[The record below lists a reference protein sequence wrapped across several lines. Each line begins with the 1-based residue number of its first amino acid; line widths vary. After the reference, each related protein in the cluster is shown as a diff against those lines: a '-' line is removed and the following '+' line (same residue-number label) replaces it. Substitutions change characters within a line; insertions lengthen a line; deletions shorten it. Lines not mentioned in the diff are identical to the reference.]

1 MAYIRTFQGALFFN
15 ESIFADIT
23 NRIMNVRWDPYD
35 QDFYSEF
42 NEIDLSR
49 FGDNFYSYQSYVISQ
64 PVDIGLNR
72 FSSSEVSI
80 SYTEGIPP
88 SVDFYINQSFSGSN
102 IITNLSS
109 GDVTGQINEI
119 IFSVRGSGG
128 TPVASLLITEGSWRT
143 EDLVTVLGLSP
154 FSILSAGDDEIY
166 GSDFDDEIDGGK
178 GDDVIWGGAGSDY
191 LSGNEG
197 INFLQGESG
206 SDAFSIERSAR
217 PRWYA
222 KNRLPPEG
230 IRIRNKTFKTR
241 NPKNGRVKKT
251 KLILVDTDFDVFSD
265 FQLFE
270 DKVVNKDGLR
280 GQDIGIT
287 SFRGYSGTMLTEYGT
302 DNVLA
307 WIPNVSSES
316 YISAGTGIY

>member
-1 MAYIRTFQGALFFN
+1 
-15 ESIFADIT
+15 
-23 NRIMNVRWDPYD
+23 
-35 QDFYSEF
+35 
-42 NEIDLSR
+42 
-49 FGDNFYSYQSYVISQ
+49 
-64 PVDIGLNR
+64 
-72 FSSSEVSI
+72 
-80 SYTEGIPP
+80 
-88 SVDFYINQSFSGSN
+88 
-102 IITNLSS
+102 
-109 GDVTGQINEI
+109 
-119 IFSVRGSGG
+119 
-128 TPVASLLITEGSWRT
+128 
-143 EDLVTVLGLSP
+143 
-154 FSILSAGDDEIY
+154 
-166 GSDFDDEIDGGK
+166 
-178 GDDVIWGGAGSDY
+178 
-191 LSGNEG
+191 
-197 INFLQGESG
+197 LQGESG